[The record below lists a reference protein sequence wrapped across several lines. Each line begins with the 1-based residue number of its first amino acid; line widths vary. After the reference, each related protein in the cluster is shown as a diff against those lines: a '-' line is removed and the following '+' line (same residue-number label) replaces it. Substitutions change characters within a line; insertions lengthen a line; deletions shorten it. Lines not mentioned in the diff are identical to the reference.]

1 MKGFL
6 SSMFARLIHNIGYK
20 LLALILAF
28 WWWAYAQSQQYPRE
42 TRTVSVKAQVVRAGS
57 LVLLNGEP
65 TVRVRISGFRDDLNA
80 FDADSLKATLDL
92 SRAIPGRQQTLP
104 VTVSAPPNSPV
115 KLLDHRVNVEVTVD
129 TLAKKRWKVEP
140 HIAETS
146 PRFQISHV
154 TIKPDEVLARG
165 PASRLQRVRH
175 VYVRLNLTDPRPNQM
190 EELPVEAVDAAG
202 VAVPD
207 IEVTPSRVNVTVS
220 LRETQAFP
228 IAPPIVGS
236 PATGFRITG
245 WDYEPKTVLL
255 SGESSVLKSL
265 KAVTTEPID
274 ITGARDNVTRGV
286 GLRLPDGVTAQGP
299 DRVTVEVYIAPE
311 ASMPATSDQ

>member
-6 SSMFARLIHNIGYK
+6 SSIFARLTQNIGYK

-28 WWWAYAQSQQYPRE
+28 WWWTYAQSQQYPRE
-42 TRTVSVKAQVVRAGS
+42 TRAVSVKAQVVHAGS
-57 LVLLNGEP
+57 YMLLNGEP

-80 FDADSLKATLDL
+80 FDASSLKASLDL
-92 SRAIPGRQQTLP
+92 SRATPGRQQTLS
-104 VTVSAPPNSPV
+104 VTISAPPNSPV

-129 TLAKKRWKVEP
+129 TLTKKPWKVEP
-140 HIAETS
+140 HVETS
-146 PRFQISHV
+146 PRYQVSNI
-154 TIKPDEVLARG
+154 TIKPNEITLQGA
-165 PASRLQRVRH
+165 ASRLRQVRR
-175 VYVRLNLTDPRPNQM
+175 VYVRLSLAGARPIRA
-190 EELPVEAVDAAG
+190 EELPIEAVDAAG

-207 IEVTPSRVNVTVS
+207 VEATPSRVIVTVS

-236 PATGFRITG
+236 PAAGFRITG
-245 WDYEPKTVLL
+245 WDYEPKTILL

-274 ITGARDNVTRGV
+274 ITGARDNVTREV

-299 DRVTVEVYIAPE
+299 ERVSVEVHIAPE
-311 ASMPATSDQ
+311 SPSPVNSEQ